1 MRILSGAQPSGQ
13 LHLGNYFGAIRQ
25 WIDLQEQGEG
35 FFFIANLHA
44 LTTVRDAQTL
54 RDASFATALDYLAMG
69 VDPTRACLFAQ
80 HDVPEVSELNWILS
94 TVTPMALL
102 ERATSYKDKTTKGLR
117 PDHGLFA
124 YPVLMAAD
132 ILLYHADLVPVGKDQ
147 KQHIEMTRDI
157 AVKFNMT
164 YCPAFDPQTGE
175 GGTLKL
181 PDPYIIESTALVPG
195 VDGDK
200 MSKSYGNAI
209 PMFESPK
216 KIRKTIMSIVT
227 DSTSLADPKDPDSC
241 TVYALLKL
249 FCTPEELA
257 EQREDYLRGGV
268 GYGHF
273 KQRLF
278 EHIETKFGGM
288 WDKRAQY
295 ESHPDEVRDILADGA
310 ARARSVGRQVLAS
323 VQEACGLRG

>member
-25 WIDLQEQGEG
+25 WIDLQDKGDG

-44 LTTVRDAQTL
+44 LTTVREARTL
-54 RDASFATALDYLAMG
+54 REATFGTACDYLAMG
-69 VDPTRACLFAQ
+69 LDPARSVLWAQ

-102 ERATSYKDKTTKGLR
+102 ERAHSYKDKTAKGLR
-117 PDHGLFA
+117 ADHGLFA

-147 KQHIEMTRDI
+147 KQHVEMTRDI

-164 YCPAFDPQTGE
+164 YCKDFDPQTGE
-175 GGTLKL
+175 GGILVVPK
-181 PDPYIIESTALVPG
+181 PYILESSAVVPG
-195 VDGDK
+195 VDGAK
-200 MSKSYGNAI
+200 MSKSYDNTVPIFDTPKRIRKKIMGI
-209 PMFESPK
+209 VTDCTSLESPK
-216 KIRKTIMSIVT
+216 DHET
-227 DSTSLADPKDPDSC
+227 C

-249 FCTPEELA
+249 FCTDDELA
-257 EQREDYLRGGV
+257 EQRADYAKGGV

-278 EHIETKFGGM
+278 EKVEAHFGPM
-288 WDKRAQY
+288 WERRAYY

-310 ARARSVGRQVLAS
+310 ARARVIARGVLDQVQAAVGL
-323 VQEACGLRG
+323 G